1 MTMLEKIELVLRKRG
16 LSQAALE
23 RIALLPAGRIS
34 KWKDQRGEP
43 TVRQAL
49 RIAHALDVPIPWLV
63 DDGMDEPPPVS
74 AMPSAAEQLAQR
86 MVRALELSEDE
97 VVRALSSA
105 IAARSSLSGTP
116 ASAGRPAAGSPTVIG
131 VGHPVEPRS
140 GNPLSPPSSL
150 HDRHGQDPKSR
161 RGAAG

>member
-1 MTMLEKIELVLRKRG
+1 MTMLEKIDLVLRRKG

-34 KWKDQRGEP
+34 KWKDQKGEP

-86 MVRALELSEDE
+86 MVRAGDLTEDE
-97 VVRALSSA
+97 VILALSSA
-105 IAARSSLSGTP
+105 IAARSIHAGTP
-116 ASAGRPAAGSPTVIG
+116 ATAGRPAGSPAVIG
-131 VGHPVEPRS
+131 VGHPVDPRS

-150 HDRHGQDPKSR
+150 HDRHSQDPKSR